1 MERAVFSAL
10 FDGGREV
17 LWAALTSERDSLRE
31 AWSREREAWSRER
44 EAWSREREAW
54 SREREVSSRERSLL
68 LDREASS
75 IADLQREVDF
85 ANGLMNVRSVLES
98 IVTTA
103 FPSKSVTDS
112 LRVFC
117 DDPSFQQYLVAVSK
131 KTKFSQASLI
141 KSAKGAYSMLSET
154 IHAGSTH
161 AEDAASAVPQAVLR
175 DKCTLCAVAAV
186 FKFARRDVR
195 FYVGGAAGELKL
207 PTPEHSTAPS
217 AAGSDAGSPPKPSA
231 ATADAARAGIAE
243 GTTAA
248 APAADSTA
256 DGCE

>member
-17 LWAALTSERDSLRE
+17 LWAALTSEREAASRERE
-31 AWSREREAWSRER
+31 AASREREAW
-44 EAWSREREAW
+44 
-54 SREREVSSRERSLL
+54 SRERSLL

-75 IADLQREVDF
+75 IADLQRELDF

-117 DDPSFQQYLVAVSK
+117 DDPSFQQYLVAVSE
-131 KTKFSQASLI
+131 KTKFSKASLI

-207 PTPEHSTAPS
+207 PTPEHSTAPCYS
-217 AAGSDAGSPPKPSA
+217 VRFCRACVSCRGAVATCDAQANTRPPRRLGEGNPPASPSA
-231 ATADAARAGIAE
+231 TRPSAWPTSRAH
-243 GTTAA
+243 
-248 APAADSTA
+248 
-256 DGCE
+256 